1 MNNANDTCQPSAA
14 AAAAVSTRR
23 FPDGG
28 AFRVEIPS
36 VEGPGPLTA
45 VLEEAARFGLTIHR
59 VSQGSGV
66 AMLDDAQITDMLAQ
80 CRDASVELCL
90 FLGPRATWD
99 IGAGVLAPGSG
110 TGARV
115 RGADQVRYSVDDA
128 ERAVALGVRC
138 LLVADEGV
146 LWTLHQMRSSGE
158 LPAGLTLKMSALSG
172 PSNPVAFAAVQRL
185 GADSVNV
192 PSDLTIAQLHELR
205 QAGGAAIDFY
215 VEAPDGLG
223 GFVRHHDT
231 PAIVRAAAPVY
242 LKFGLRNAPDLYPV
256 GAHLLD
262 AAVATAR
269 ERVRRAHLADRLLDR
284 HGMRE
289 LMSPPG
295 STEIGPLSRF
305 AIDSPLNGTAP
316 AGTAPAGTAP
326 AETAGSAS

>member
-1 MNNANDTCQPSAA
+1 VSDFKDIYLPDASAA
-14 AAAAVSTRR
+14 TAVSAAR

-66 AMLDDAQITDMLAQ
+66 AMLDDAQITDMLDQ

-146 LWTLHQMRSSGE
+146 LWTLHQMRSAGE
-158 LPAGLTLKMSALSG
+158 LPAGLILKMSALSG

-223 GFVRHHDT
+223 GFVRHHET

-242 LKFGLRNAPDLYPV
+242 LKFGLRNAPEPYPV
-256 GAHLLD
+256 GAHILD
-262 AAVATAR
+262 TAVATAR

-284 HGMRE
+284 HGMRG

-295 STEIGPLSRF
+295 TTAIGPLSRF
-305 AIDSPLNGTAP
+305 ATDRASIDS
-316 AGTAPAGTAP
+316 AGTGGSDVGNAA
-326 AETAGSAS
+326 AETVGSTS